1 MRGVCEK
8 VLQHWAGFKY
18 VQKNLNKPWGARML
32 WVVPPEFCGP
42 WEMPFQHSRRQVRM
56 NLP

>member
-32 WVVPPEFCGP
+32 WVVPPSFAVHGKCHFNTAAGK
-42 WEMPFQHSRRQVRM
+42 FA
-56 NLP
+56 